1 MQPFLC
7 YNANMTKP
15 LKPMKSPTTKGFT
28 LGRKGF
34 AKISAIEG
42 IHLSSEMETKFREF
56 DQSELP
62 ASKRREAISR
72 AFGKVR

>member
-1 MQPFLC
+1 
-7 YNANMTKP
+7 MTKT
-15 LKPMKSPTTKGFT
+15 LKPMKSPTAKGFT

-42 IHLSSEMETKFREF
+42 IHLSPEMETKFHEF
-56 DQSELP
+56 DRDDLS
-62 ASKRREAISR
+62 ASQRREAIAR